1 MSQIV
6 FRINYIM
13 TGIGSML
20 YVPIVY
26 FLWKAVYAGSNT
38 RLINGMSFSEVFV
51 YLILAAGVFNM
62 LQTHIEWAV
71 ASHITYGQIV
81 NELTKPVDYQL
92 HLLFFTIGV
101 VCSNLIMIT
110 TPTLLTFFLVFK
122 PVIHLTLTNLIF
134 FGIALILSFLISFYF
149 DYIIGIISFYT
160 KSILGFITA
169 KEGIVMLL
177 SGLIVPIR
185 FFPEPLRRIVMWL
198 PFQAAL
204 NIPVTIFN
212 SPDLPVG
219 EYLRLISLQAFW
231 VAALFVIG
239 RFLYNRAIRF
249 ITVSGG

>member
-1 MSQIV
+1 
-6 FRINYIM
+6 M

-26 FLWKAVYAGSNT
+26 FLWKAVYAGSKT
-38 RLINGMSFSEVFV
+38 SVINGMSFNEVFV

-62 LQTHIEWAV
+62 LHVYIEWAV

-92 HLLFFTIGV
+92 HLLFYSIGV
-101 VCSNLIMIT
+101 ACSNLLMIT
-110 TPTLLTFFLVFK
+110 MPTLLIFFLVFK
-122 PVIHLTLTNLIF
+122 PLIHLTVTNLVF
-134 FGIALILSFLISFYF
+134 FGIALILSFLINFYF

-177 SGLIVPIR
+177 SGLIIPIS
-185 FFPEPLRRIVMWL
+185 FFPEPLRQIVMWL

-212 SPDLPVG
+212 SPNLPIM
-219 EYLRLISLQAFW
+219 EYLRLISIQAFW
-231 VAALFVIG
+231 VAALFAIG
-239 RFLYNRAIRF
+239 RFLFYRAVRF
-249 ITVSGG
+249 ITVTGG